1 MTNCLPVSETSA
13 LQKKYFG
20 EKFWKSMLPALIIIP
35 MLKALFFKQ
44 VQNKMHWAAHKHTA
58 AEVIY
63 ERADAEKENMGLTLI
78 LLRYT
83 PLTKNQ
89 CLCLSALL

>member
-1 MTNCLPVSETSA
+1 MQPV
-13 LQKKYFG
+13 
-20 EKFWKSMLPALIIIP
+20 LIIIP

-63 ERADAEKENMGLTLI
+63 ERAAAEKKIWGLPRGNI
-78 LLRYT
+78 
-83 PLTKNQ
+83 TKSVV
-89 CLCLSALL
+89 LM